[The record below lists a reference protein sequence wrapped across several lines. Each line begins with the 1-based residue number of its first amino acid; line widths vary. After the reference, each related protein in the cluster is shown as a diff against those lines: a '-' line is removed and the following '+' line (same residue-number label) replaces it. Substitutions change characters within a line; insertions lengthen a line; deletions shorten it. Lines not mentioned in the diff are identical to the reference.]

1 MATVIDEIKEIM
13 KTDKAVLGTNETVKA
28 LRTGKIAKVF
38 LTSNCPAE
46 VKKDVEYYAG
56 LSSAEVVELP
66 IPNDELGV
74 VCRKPF
80 LISVFGV
87 LK

>member
-1 MATVIDEIKEIM
+1 MATIVDEIKKIV
-13 KTDKAVLGTNETVKA
+13 KTDKAIVGTNETIKA
-28 LRTGKIAKVF
+28 LKTGRIAKVF
-38 LTSNCPAE
+38 VTSNCPAE
-46 VKKDVEYYAG
+46 VRKDIGYYAG
-56 LSSAEVVELP
+56 LSKAEIVELP

-80 LISVFGV
+80 LISVLGV

>member
-1 MATVIDEIKEIM
+1 MATVIDDIKKIV
-13 KTDKAVLGTNETVKA
+13 KTDKAIIGSKETVKS
-28 LRTGKIAKVF
+28 LKTGKIAKVF
-38 LTSNCPAE
+38 LTSNCPDE
-46 VKKDVEYYAG
+46 VRKDIEYYAG
-56 LSSAEVVELP
+56 LSKAEVIELP

>member
-1 MATVIDEIKEIM
+1 MVTIVDEIKKIVN
-13 KTDKAVLGTNETVKA
+13 TDKAVVGTNETIKA
-28 LRTGKIAKVF
+28 LKAGKMAKVF

-46 VKKDVEYYAG
+46 VRKDVEYYAR
-56 LSSAEVVELP
+56 LSKAEVVELP

-80 LISVFGV
+80 LISVLGV